1 MATINLRN
9 LSDALYRKL
18 KQRAEHQRRSIA
30 QEVTQILA
38 DTLGEPESFSILEL
52 RGMGKEHRAGKD
64 GTTHVAAERRAWD

>member
-1 MATINLRN
+1 ME
-9 LSDALYRKL
+9 S
-18 KQRAEHQRRSIA
+18 SA

-64 GTTHVAAERRAWD
+64 GTTHVAAEQRAWD